1 MRITPPRG
9 PRNAQ
14 QGGPC
19 GSGDRGRIFQTAR
32 YGRIT
37 THQSLLVARST
48 PYYPLFE
55 RLFRH
60 AVAVDLGTA
69 NTLIYTDDGG
79 IVLNQPSVVCFQK
92 EAADRPKRVAAV
104 GTQAR
109 QLLGRAPCNLET
121 VRPMRH
127 GVIANFSAAEHMIRQ
142 SADMARLRPLFSR
155 RAAFTLCV
163 PAGATQVEL
172 RAIREAAVAAGAWK
186 VSLIGESLASA
197 GGAGMPVSEA
207 TGSMVVDI
215 GGGTTEVGVIA
226 LGGTA
231 YSGSIRV
238 GGDTFDAAIVT
249 HVRNNFGVLLGE
261 QTAEYVKKTIGSAL
275 AIKPPETMRATG
287 RGIDDGLPR
296 TVELSTQE
304 VVEAIA
310 VPLKQVLTAV
320 KTALDSPPPELITDI
335 ADAGI
340 VLTGGGALLGNMA
353 RYFSNA
359 LGLAVRVADEP
370 LTCAVRGAGAAA
382 SAGLLD
388 TGAYD

>member
-1 MRITPPRG
+1 MATP
-9 PRNAQ
+9 
-14 QGGPC
+14 
-19 GSGDRGRIFQTAR
+19 
-32 YGRIT
+32 
-37 THQSLLVARST
+37 T

-60 AVAVDLGTA
+60 SVAMDLGTA

-79 IVLNQPSVVCFQK
+79 ILLNQPSVVCFQK
-92 EAADRPKRVAAV
+92 ESAGPRRVAAV
-104 GTQAR
+104 GTEAR
-109 QLLGRAPCNLET
+109 QLLGRAPRNVEA

-127 GVIANFSAAEHMIRQ
+127 GVIANYSAAEHMIRQ
-142 SADMARLRPLFSR
+142 FVDMARPRPLFSR

-197 GGAGMPVSEA
+197 VGAGMPVSAA

-249 HVRNNFGVLLGE
+249 YVRNLYGVLLGE
-261 QTAEYVKKTIGSAL
+261 QTAEHVKKSIGSAL
-275 AIKPPETMRATG
+275 RQVPLEYMNATG
-287 RGIDDGLPR
+287 RSVDDGLPR
-296 TVELSTQE
+296 TVQLSNQDIA
-304 VVEAIA
+304 EAIDE
-310 VPLKQVLTAV
+310 PLRQVIGAV
-320 KTALDSPPPELITDI
+320 KRGLEMAPAELITDI
-335 ADAGI
+335 ADNGI
-340 VLTGGGALLGNMA
+340 VLTGGGALLGHLGA
-353 RYFSNA
+353 RLTRE
-359 LGLAVRVADEP
+359 LGLDVRVADEP
-370 LTCAVRGAGAAA
+370 LTCAVRGASAAA
-382 SAGLLD
+382 AAGLVD
-388 TGAYD
+388 DAAFA